1 MAKLLDGK
9 ALALQMQA
17 EIAEGAARLKAQG
30 TIPALAV
37 ILVGEYPPSLIYV
50 RNKETACER
59 VGIATHTDRLDAST
73 PQAEVLALVKRYN
86 DDPAY
91 HGILVQFPLPDHI
104 SQDKVLVNIKPEK
117 DVDGLNPI
125 NFGKLIGSQPLFY
138 PCTPAGI
145 VEILVRNEVQ
155 IEGKHVVIVGRG
167 NLVGKPLA
175 NMLVQKSKH
184 GNATVTI
191 CHTKTPDLG
200 YFTRQADILVAA
212 IGSPRVI
219 KAEMVKPGATV
230 IDVGSNR
237 VDNKV
242 VGDVDFDAVK
252 EVAGAITPVPGGVGP
267 MTITMLLQN
276 TLRSAER
283 SLQK

>member
-1 MAKLLDGK
+1 MTKLLDGK
-9 ALALQMQA
+9 ALALELQA
-17 EIAEGAARLKAQG
+17 EIAEGAARLKGQG
-30 TIPALAV
+30 TTPALAV

-59 VGIATHTDRLDAST
+59 VGIATHTDRLPAST
-73 PQAEVLALVKRYN
+73 PESEVLALVKKYN

-104 SQDKVLVNIKPEK
+104 SQDTILVNIKPEK

-145 VEILVRNEVQ
+145 VEIMVRNDVK
-155 IEGKHVVIVGRG
+155 IEGAHVVIVGRG

-175 NMLVQKSKH
+175 NMLVQKSKQ

-191 CHTKTPDLG
+191 CHTKTSNLS

-219 KAEMVKPGATV
+219 TAEMVKPGATV

-242 VGDVDFDAVK
+242 VGDVDFEPVK

-267 MTITMLLQN
+267 MTITMLLKN
-276 TLRSAER
+276 TLTAAER
-283 SLQK
+283 AVRQ